1 MFRKDLLDRAK
12 MSLEDWTK
20 PLIELD
26 KESTYLIGSF
36 NHGNVATVVSYK
48 DGKFYFSNKA
58 SIQVADYY
66 NFKSLSR
73 AYEYFE
79 QMFYGR
85 GEIWWIKNNL
95 SFI

>member
-1 MFRKDLLDRAK
+1 MIKVFSENLLNGYK
-12 MSLEDWTK
+12 ISEEDWGK

-26 KESTYLIGSF
+26 KESSYLIGSF
-36 NHGNVATVVSYK
+36 NHGNVATMVSYK
-48 DGKFYFSNKA
+48 DGKFYFADKA
-58 SIQVADYY
+58 SIQVADHY

-85 GEIWWIKNNL
+85 GKM
-95 SFI
+95 

>member
-1 MFRKDLLDRAK
+1 MTKMYSEGLLNK
-12 MSLEDWTK
+12 CKISNEDWIK

-26 KESTYLIGSF
+26 KDSTYLIGSF
-36 NHGNVATVVSYK
+36 NHGNVATMVSYK

-85 GEIWWIKNNL
+85 GKM
-95 SFI
+95 

>member
-1 MFRKDLLDRAK
+1 MNKMFSDHLLNNCK
-12 MSLEDWTK
+12 ISNEDWIK

-36 NHGNVATVVSYK
+36 NHGNVATMVSYK
-48 DGKFYFSNKA
+48 DGKFYFSDKA
-58 SIQVADYY
+58 SITSAYYY

-79 QMFYGR
+79 QMFYGQ
-85 GEIWWIKNNL
+85 GGM
-95 SFI
+95 

>member
-1 MFRKDLLDRAK
+1 MSKMFSEGLLNRCK
-12 MSLEDWTK
+12 MAEEDWSK
-20 PLIELD
+20 PLNELD

-36 NHGNVATVVSYK
+36 NHGNVATMVSYK
-48 DGKFYFSNKA
+48 DGKFYFSDKDR
-58 SIQVADYY
+58 IQVAEHY

-85 GEIWWIKNNL
+85 GEM
-95 SFI
+95 

>member
-1 MFRKDLLDRAK
+1 MTKMFSEDLLNNCRISK
-12 MSLEDWTK
+12 EDWSK

-36 NHGNVATVVSYK
+36 NHGNVATMVSYK
-48 DGKFYFSNKA
+48 EGKFYFVNKA
-58 SIQVADYY
+58 SIQVADHY

-85 GEIWWIKNNL
+85 GKM
-95 SFI
+95 

>member
-20 PLIELD
+20 PLVELP
-26 KESTYLIGSF
+26 KGKTCLIGSF
-36 NHGNVATVVSYK
+36 NHGNVTTLVYYK
-48 DGKFYFSNKA
+48 DGKFYFSDKA
-58 SIQVADYY
+58 SITSADYY

-79 QMFYGR
+79 QMFYGQ
-85 GEIWWIKNNL
+85 GGM
-95 SFI
+95 